1 MSTPKRAF
9 IAYNSTI
16 TGGKALRALNNSDYI
31 QKQLYDSDNE
41 NMMKCYCKQ
50 YDTSGKKNEPYY
62 DVLASQIS
70 QLTPDLFDKYFE
82 YVPVSLVKTG
92 TNMNGFHPE
101 HDDNMIFKMK
111 SDSFKDKSV
120 LSKLEF
126 NEYYNYNDLTTEHI
140 FIYGPITDSIYMDL
154 LIEIKANKNN
164 LIIHLQGEN
173 ILDDLGK
180 DGDTIFGIE
189 SKGNLFS
196 NSFNYQNNMKNANK
210 LRELIQTE
218 KSCQAFTIRCK
229 IESDLCL
236 NNIGDEELLWPLK
249 GDRKEIK
256 NGLPKI
262 YIKFYEDIKKLI
274 DGKFDDYT
282 NYNKINTTYIYQ
294 DMVDKDNMSS
304 IAFLVINS
312 INEPLVSLI
321 GRETF
326 MLMNSDV
333 KVKNYQA
340 LHLPN
345 IPECIRP
352 DGVEKIE
359 LDFGKTKKSYWP
371 AFKNTNYDLKY
382 DKEMTLYHYYLM
394 ANCFKI
400 CTNDLLKLYTSKK
413 IYYVYNESLITNPS
427 SDENHMPLLNE
438 ILFFPSLNTYIMCI
452 NKFDNILESFNSELL
467 EINKQTNY
475 KSDLDL
481 TMIIKL
487 WLDK

>member
-1 MSTPKRAF
+1 
-9 IAYNSTI
+9 
-16 TGGKALRALNNSDYI
+16 
-31 QKQLYDSDNE
+31 
-41 NMMKCYCKQ
+41 
-50 YDTSGKKNEPYY
+50 
-62 DVLASQIS
+62 
-70 QLTPDLFDKYFE
+70 
-82 YVPVSLVKTG
+82 
-92 TNMNGFHPE
+92 
-101 HDDNMIFKMK
+101 
-111 SDSFKDKSV
+111 
-120 LSKLEF
+120 
-126 NEYYNYNDLTTEHI
+126 
-140 FIYGPITDSIYMDL
+140 
-154 LIEIKANKNN
+154 
-164 LIIHLQGEN
+164 
-173 ILDDLGK
+173 
-180 DGDTIFGIE
+180 
-189 SKGNLFS
+189 
-196 NSFNYQNNMKNANK
+196 MKNANK